1 MDSAAISK
9 VCHQVYTRFPKL
21 QGVKPKVNT
30 QGSNFLLV
38 FSTKSELAGG
48 KTLEQLIRVVAD
60 ADGNI
65 IKISSSRG

>member
-9 VCHQVYTRFPKL
+9 VCHEVYTRFPKL
-21 QGVKPKVNT
+21 QGIKPKVNS

-48 KTLEQLIRVVAD
+48 KSLEQVIRVVAD
-60 ADGNI
+60 AYGNI
-65 IKISSSRG
+65 VKVSASRG